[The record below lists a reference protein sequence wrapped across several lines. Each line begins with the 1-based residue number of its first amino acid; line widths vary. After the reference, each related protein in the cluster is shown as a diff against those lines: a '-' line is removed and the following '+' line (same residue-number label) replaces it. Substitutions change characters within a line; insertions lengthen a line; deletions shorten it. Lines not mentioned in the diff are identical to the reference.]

1 MDLTTVVMPGAQSL
15 VAAIATDTWVHART
29 AIAELWARRHPS
41 PGTGT
46 GALTIA
52 YPNPDPA
59 AIEAAGKELE
69 TARQQALEL
78 AGNGSEA
85 DRAARMQLFW
95 AGYLAGQLAARP
107 ELADVFAQLPAL
119 LGEGR
124 SATQIRAVQNNITG
138 TVRGSALQAGDI
150 HGNITFGR

>member
-29 AIAELWARRHPS
+29 AVAKLWAQRHPS
-41 PGTGT
+41 PGAPTITGWD
-46 GALTIA
+46 
-52 YPNPDPA
+52 PDPA
-59 AIEAAGKELE
+59 AIEEAGQELE

-78 AGNGSEA
+78 AGNGSEPE
-85 DRAARMQLFW
+85 RAARMQLFW

-124 SATQIRAVQNNITG
+124 PATRISAVHNNITG
-138 TVRGSALQAGDI
+138 TVHGGALQAGDI
-150 HGNITFGR
+150 HGDITFGR